1 LGSTALRMIDAVRAA
16 QAVAADF
23 GVVSSD
29 PLVLQ
34 ETNNTVLWLRPE
46 PVVAKVA
53 VRVDAQVDNRLEF
66 AVASE
71 LAALGAE
78 IARPMLGTRPAT
90 HHDTGCVVT
99 LWERLEG
106 LDRTDVPP
114 AELAGSLRRLH
125 AALARTDVELPSF
138 RAMLTQARQ
147 ALENDTFMAR
157 LIGADREL
165 LRDTFGRGVAALEG
179 LHYGER
185 RLHGEPHAGNRIT
198 TSEGLRFID
207 LASCCVGPLEWD
219 LAFQPPEVVDLF
231 PESDGDLLAVLRR
244 LNSARVATWCM
255 GSRHTEM
262 QQHGELHLALL
273 RQTSEDEWHVLDI
286 P

>member
-1 LGSTALRMIDAVRAA
+1 MTDAVQAA
-16 QAVAADF
+16 LAVAAEF
-23 GVVSSD
+23 GVVSSH

-53 VRVDAQVDNRLEF
+53 VRADTQVDNRLEF

-71 LAALGAE
+71 LAAQGAD
-78 IARPMLGTRPAT
+78 IARPVPGTRPAT
-90 HHDTGCVVT
+90 HADTGFVVT

-106 LDRTDVPP
+106 LDRADVPP

-125 AALARTDVELPSF
+125 AALAHTDVELPSF
-138 RAMLTQARQ
+138 SGMLAHARQ
-147 ALENDTFMAR
+147 ALENDSFMAR
-157 LIGADREL
+157 LLGADREL
-165 LRDTFGRGVAALEG
+165 LRDTFGRGLSALEG
-179 LHYGER
+179 VRYEER

-207 LASCCVGPLEWD
+207 FASCCVGPVEWD

-231 PESDGDLLAVLRR
+231 PEADGDLLAVLRR

-255 GSRHTEM
+255 GSRHAEM
-262 QQHGELHLALL
+262 QEHGELHLALL
-273 RQTSEDEWHVLDI
+273 RQTSEDQWHVLDI